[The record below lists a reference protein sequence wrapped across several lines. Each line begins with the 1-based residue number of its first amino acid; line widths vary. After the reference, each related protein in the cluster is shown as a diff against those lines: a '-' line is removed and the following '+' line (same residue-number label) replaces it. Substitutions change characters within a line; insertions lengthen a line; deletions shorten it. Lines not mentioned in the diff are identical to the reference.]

1 MPPGADE
8 LAPGALRLM
17 ADVTL
22 EVIMTPFLRR
32 LILRAMLGGAMLLSP
47 SVVWGQAPVRAD
59 SSADVRAI
67 VAARARSNAAIARH
81 DTAGIAR
88 EMMPDV
94 TVVSSTSAIGT
105 GVAVNLSRMA
115 AQFARRPD
123 TRWIR
128 TPDTVAVFDAW
139 GVASER
145 GRWIGTWTE
154 PDGPLVIRGSY
165 AAQWRR
171 QDGRWRIQGELF
183 VPLSCEGGAYCRSRP
198 Q

>member
-1 MPPGADE
+1 
-8 LAPGALRLM
+8 
-17 ADVTL
+17 
-22 EVIMTPFLRR
+22 MTPSLRR
-32 LILRAMLGGAMLLSP
+32 LIQRAMLGGAMLLSP
-47 SVVWGQAPVRAD
+47 GVVWGQAAVRSD

-88 EMMPDV
+88 EIMPDV
-94 TVVSSTSAIGT
+94 TVVSSTSTMGT
-105 GVAVNLSRMA
+105 GVGVNLSRMA

-145 GRWIGTWTE
+145 GRWIGTWSE

>member
-1 MPPGADE
+1 
-8 LAPGALRLM
+8 
-17 ADVTL
+17 
-22 EVIMTPFLRR
+22 MTSFLRVH
-32 LILRAMLGGAMLLSP
+32 IQRAMLGGAMLLSP
-47 SVVWGQAPVRAD
+47 LVVWGQAAVRAD
-59 SSADVRAI
+59 SSAHIRAI

-94 TVVSSTSAIGT
+94 TVVSSTSAMGIGVT
-105 GVAVNLSRMA
+105 VNVARMV

-123 TRWIR
+123 TRWVR
-128 TPDTVAVFDAW
+128 TPDSIAVFDAW
-139 GVASER
+139 GVASEH
-145 GRWIGTWTE
+145 GHWVGTWTE

-183 VPLSCEGGAYCRSRP
+183 VPLICEGGAYCRARP
-198 Q
+198 R